1 MRTAYIARSVIPSQS
16 ANSIHV
22 MKISEEFAR
31 LCEEF
36 ELIVPS
42 CEDSDIKE
50 DPFIYYGIEVKF
62 PIRRIRKKINGW
74 YRYYFALKCMR
85 QIKKDRIDRIVT
97 RDPLVAFLAVLR
109 HKKVVLDLHGEVAH
123 LAGRAYRI
131 MKWNFFVKNPRL
143 KLVMIT
149 ESLAKY
155 YEKKYG
161 VDPET
166 VTVLPDGCT
175 IENFVP
181 YYDMPLLDE
190 ESMKIAYAGS
200 LGEGRGYEIIEELAR
215 SDEKNRYIIYGGTRE
230 DVVRITGREQPDNIE
245 FRGYIANREIPK
257 ALCEQ
262 DILLL
267 PYQNKVIAKGEDT
280 GKVMSP
286 LKLFES
292 MASGRVII
300 ASDLQILREIVD
312 ETDCYLADSNNA
324 ADWKRI
330 LQEISG
336 NREAAREK
344 AAKAMEDVKQYTW
357 RKRAEKMLKLFES
370 DN

>member
-1 MRTAYIARSVIPSQS
+1 MKTAYVAGSVIPSRS

-36 ELIVPS
+36 ELIVPGIDS
-42 CEDSDIKE
+42 SDIQE
-50 DPFIYYGIEVKF
+50 DPYEYYGIEKKF
-62 PIRRIRKKINGW
+62 PIRRIRKKTGGW
-74 YRYYFALKCMR
+74 YRYYFAFKCMR
-85 QIKKDRIDRIVT
+85 QIKKDRVERIVT
-97 RDPLVAFLAVLR
+97 RDPLVAFLAVLGR
-109 HKKVVLDLHGEVAH
+109 KQVVLDLHGEIAH
-123 LAGRAYRI
+123 LIGRAYRI
-131 MKWNFFVKNPRL
+131 MKWDFFVKNPRL
-143 KLVMIT
+143 RLVMIT
-149 ESLAKY
+149 QSLAKY

-161 VDPET
+161 VDPAA

-181 YYDMPLLDE
+181 YYDMPLLEE

-215 SDEKNRYIIYGGTRE
+215 SDKKNHYIIYGGTRE

-245 FRGYIANREIPK
+245 FRGYIANREIPR

-312 ETDCYLADSNNA
+312 DTDCYLADPDDA

-330 LQEISG
+330 LQEISD
-336 NREAAREK
+336 NRESAREK
-344 AAKAMEDVKQYTW
+344 AAKAKEDVKQYTW
-357 RKRAEKMLKLFES
+357 RKRAEKMLELFDAEK
-370 DN
+370 